1 MRDSH
6 DLRDAAMIAAMAML
20 LLGSRRARAQE
31 HAHGET
37 HADGAR
43 IAIPASIRAEHQ
55 EIHGELVAATMAP
68 GAVGAAARELA
79 AVLDP
84 HFVREEQIALPPL
97 SLLGPLSR
105 GERSPAMRAVLP
117 MTDSLRAEL
126 PRMLE
131 EHKTIRAA
139 TLRMGEAAR
148 ARGNARV
155 AQLAEKLA
163 LHAQGEEEMF
173 YPAAILVGDL
183 VRAKVPAK
191 STP

>member
-6 DLRDAAMIAAMAML
+6 DLRDAAVLAAMALL

-31 HAHGET
+31 HAHGDA
-37 HADGAR
+37 HADGAH

-55 EIHGELVAATMAP
+55 EIHEELVAATKAP

-79 AVLDP
+79 AVLHP

-97 SLLGPLSR
+97 SLLAPLSR
-105 GERSPAMRAVLP
+105 GQRTPAMRAVLP

-131 EHKTIRAA
+131 EHVAILAA
-139 TLRMGEAAR
+139 TLKLGEAAR
-148 ARGNARV
+148 AAGDAAV
-155 AQLAEKLA
+155 AHLAEKLA
-163 LHAQGEEEMF
+163 LHAKSEEEVL
-173 YPAAILVGDL
+173 YPAAMLVGDL
-183 VRAKVPAK
+183 VRHAMPHH
-191 STP
+191 